1 MANEPDPNASDE
13 VVDFHLPSLLMQARA
28 LAEVEPEMRVV
39 GLVADK
45 GTPEAKMLQAKGTN
59 LDTGPDQSVS
69 ALISRELAKDIVR
82 KTPNA
87 QEWLFE
93 DRSGPHRMLPIIHS
107 ASRSMRTMSVSYD

>member
-1 MANEPDPNASDE
+1 MVNEPDPDSSDE
-13 VVDFHLPSLLMQARA
+13 VVDFHLPSLLAQARA
-28 LAEVEPEMRVV
+28 LAQVDPGMRVV

-45 GTPEAKMLQAKGTN
+45 GTPEARMLQKKGPN

-82 KTPNA
+82 STPSSR
-87 QEWLFE
+87 EWLFE

-107 ASRSMRTMSVSYD
+107 ASRSMRTMSISYD